1 MVGCYNFVQV
11 RTWSLTIWTHGM
23 SLLICLHWSIRGLG
37 APEKWEECLLWAYW
51 NNAEDN
57 GRHRKTS
64 SGLLGVDR
72 GKSLGR
78 GWRTWCRLWMWAA
91 LWWSPGN
98 SLLHRDRKDPSPPLE
113 MNPAPLWHHRGQW
126 LWDLPYQCFCLWY
139 EGFLSALVG
148 GSLVGRR
155 SQCRKPCAKGIG
167 IVFQQ
172 NTGPPDASWA
182 FEYWC

>member
-11 RTWSLTIWTHGM
+11 RPWSLTIWTHGM

-37 APEKWEECLLWAYW
+37 APEKWEEAYWAYW

-91 LWWSPGN
+91 LWWSFQVTACCIKTGKT
-98 SLLHRDRKDPSPPLE
+98 LLPLKWTCTAFDTTGVSGCGTF
-113 MNPAPLWHHRGQW
+113 PISASV
-126 LWDLPYQCFCLWY
+126 WY
-139 EGFLSALVG
+139 EGFLFALVG
-148 GSLVGRR
+148 VVLWAVGASAGSLVL
-155 SQCRKPCAKGIG
+155 KGW
-167 IVFQQ
+167 VSCSSRTQD
-172 NTGPPDASWA
+172 PDDSWA